1 MPALIPA
8 LIVSPRATRRPRAML
23 SPAVASVAQLAL
35 IVLYPGYLT
44 FKTLEHDRKK
54 PDAARGWCVYWV
66 VASAWMTM
74 IPWLDRAFDASV
86 GLYRECKLAFSI
98 YLWHPRWQ
106 GALYVYDGFLAPF
119 LIARESVVDDAL
131 ARTFELVGGVVGEAS
146 AKASACVRRA
156 VNDALATA
164 TEAQLAA
171 QSGAGAASGR
181 ADRIRRRA
189 D

>member
-1 MPALIPA
+1 
-8 LIVSPRATRRPRAML
+8 ML

-106 GALYVYDGFLAPF
+106 GALYVYLS
-119 LIARESVVDDAL
+119 LIH
-131 ARTFELVGGVVGEAS
+131 
-146 AKASACVRRA
+146 
-156 VNDALATA
+156 
-164 TEAQLAA
+164 
-171 QSGAGAASGR
+171 
-181 ADRIRRRA
+181 I
-189 D
+189 